1 MAIIWFWLM
10 TCVLLHIAVLC
21 NAGVT
26 SGFVR
31 KAAWSVDIPKSHFPP
46 PSGTN
51 APEQVHITQG
61 DHEGSGMIISWVTPF
76 ERYPNVVTY
85 WEADAEYEH
94 NKHKHYHKHKTHST
108 ITTYRYYDYSS
119 GYIHHAT
126 IKHLKFDTKYFYEVA
141 SHNVTRRFSFTTPP
155 KPGPDV
161 PYTFGVIGDLGQ
173 TADSNQT
180 LEHYVSNP
188 IKGQAVLFAGDL
200 SYADDHPN
208 HDNTKWDTFGRFIEK
223 SVAYQPW
230 IWSAGNHE
238 IDFAPNLGESV
249 PFKPY
254 LHRYRVPYKASQST
268 SPLWYSIK
276 RASTYIIVLSSY
288 SAYGK
293 YTPQYKWL
301 EQELPKIN
309 RSETP
314 WIIVILHA
322 PWYNSNRYH
331 YMEGESMRVQF
342 EPWFVQHKV
351 DIVFA
356 GHVHSYERSERISN
370 VKYNITNGLSGPVRD
385 SSAPVYITIGDGGN
399 IEGIADNFIDQQPSY
414 SAYREASFGH
424 AILEIKNRTHAYYT
438 WHRNQDNEPV
448 IADSAWF
455 FNRFWYPEDESSI
468 NNKEA

>member
-1 MAIIWFWLM
+1 MWM
-10 TCVLLHIAVLC
+10 T
-21 NAGVT
+21 GQK
-26 SGFVR
+26 R
-31 KAAWSVDIPKSHFPP
+31 KLS
-46 PSGTN
+46 
-51 APEQVHITQG
+51 APEGACRQPA
-61 DHEGSGMIISWVTPF
+61 DHLPAINVKNVQIVDSWLPLT
-76 ERYPNVVTY
+76 
-85 WEADAEYEH
+85 ALS
-94 NKHKHYHKHKTHST
+94 ST
-108 ITTYRYYDYSS
+108 K
-119 GYIHHAT
+119 G
-126 IKHLKFDTKYFYEVA
+126 
-141 SHNVTRRFSFTTPP
+141 FSF
-155 KPGPDV
+155 
-161 PYTFGVIGDLGQ
+161 VISLQ
-173 TADSNQT
+173 NFIS
-180 LEHYVSNP
+180 VSNSSKNEP
-188 IKGQAVLFAGDL
+188 FFTEKLLDWIVTLDGSEKIKL
-200 SYADDHPN
+200 
-208 HDNTKWDTFGRFIEK
+208 
-223 SVAYQPW
+223 
-230 IWSAGNHE
+230 
-238 IDFAPNLGESV
+238 DFAPNLGESV

-254 LHRYRVPYKASQST
+254 LHRYHVPYKASQST

-322 PWYNSNRYH
+322 PWYNSNHYH